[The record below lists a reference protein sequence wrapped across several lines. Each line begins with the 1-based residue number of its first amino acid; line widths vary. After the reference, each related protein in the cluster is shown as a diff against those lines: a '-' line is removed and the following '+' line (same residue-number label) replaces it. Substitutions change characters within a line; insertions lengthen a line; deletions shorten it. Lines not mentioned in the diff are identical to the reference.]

1 MGPEPNSPRPKV
13 LRVIKA
19 FKSPDNCRTV
29 VVLINW
35 NKMQTS
41 VAASESHFK
50 VNKLHNV
57 VYT

>member
-1 MGPEPNSPRPKV
+1 MVIQANKPREIRPRKV
-13 LRVIKA
+13 
-19 FKSPDNCRTV
+19 
-29 VVLINW
+29 
-35 NKMQTS
+35 

>member
-1 MGPEPNSPRPKV
+1 MWRVEEKARCVFKKDGKNMTDGAGRPKESF
-13 LRVIKA
+13 L
-19 FKSPDNCRTV
+19 
-29 VVLINW
+29 
-35 NKMQTS
+35 